1 MTVSY
6 DGFGMKLLAAK
17 KVTTSVRKMQMIL
30 KRIADQEDCAG
41 KRACVLCTITSAL
54 DCYGTTQ

>member
-17 KVTTSVRKMQMIL
+17 KVTTSVRKMQMTL

-41 KRACVLCTITSAL
+41 KRACVLCAITSAL
-54 DCYGTTQ
+54 DC

>member
-1 MTVSY
+1 
-6 DGFGMKLLAAK
+6 MKLLAAK
-17 KVTTSVRKMQMIL
+17 KSNNIRLQDANAL

-54 DCYGTTQ
+54 DC